1 MVKLND
7 RIAGPASRQTVRLSG
22 PGGVARMRVG
32 QKCTRTMPLH
42 GYICSILWLVADIL
56 RVDAQRA

>member
-22 PGGVARMRVG
+22 LGGARMRVG

-56 RVDAQRA
+56 RVAAQRA